1 MKKINISKSIMILTC
16 IVVCLVLS
24 ISNIYAAKISY
35 PNPTDRFFINDF
47 ANVLSSETEQKVY
60 STCVAINENTTA
72 QLVVVTVKSLE
83 SVDIETYS
91 NELFNKWEIGDK
103 SKDNGVLLLIS
114 TSDRKV
120 RIEVGYGLEG
130 AINDAK
136 AGRILDNSAI
146 PYLKD
151 NDYDSAVLSVV
162 TELQGIIYNEYG
174 VEGGFDNYAEV
185 EMEEEIEAILTMVL
199 IGIFI
204 FLIVITRGRI
214 LFFISGPGRG
224 GFHGGG
230 FSGGGFSGGG
240 GSSGG
245 GGASR
250 GF

>member
-16 IVVCLVLS
+16 IVVYLVLS

-91 NELFNKWEIGDK
+91 NELFNKWKIGDK

-120 RIEVGYGLEG
+120 RIEVG
-130 AINDAK
+130 
-136 AGRILDNSAI
+136 
-146 PYLKD
+146 
-151 NDYDSAVLSVV
+151 
-162 TELQGIIYNEYG
+162 YG